1 MSNPGNKRKQ
11 RAMHGAAPSSSLQG
25 ETITTVVNGRTITV
39 TRQNGSVI
47 NNGGNMKFGL
57 FPAVGK
63 SMPFLLKLN
72 ECCRDGRVPDFG
84 VVAND
89 N

>member
-1 MSNPGNKRKQ
+1 MSNPGNKRLQ
-11 RAMHGAAPSSSLQG
+11 RARHGAAPSSSLEG

-63 SMPFLLKLN
+63 SIPFLLKLTS
-72 ECCRDGRVPDFG
+72 CCKEGRTPEFG
-84 VVAND
+84 VIANE